1 MALNKYNQS
10 IVEDCL
16 AYFEQKGIPAQ
27 RGTDDVSVFV
37 GIQGGDG
44 RRYSVQISTDEVVYR
59 AGIFRLGID
68 LSEAVDDY
76 VKHENQAKEQE

>member
-37 GIQGGDG
+37 GIQGG
-44 RRYSVQISTDEVVYR
+44 YSVQISTDEVVYR